1 MSHQTLHHFNFDEI
15 KHISNYLSL
24 IGDNDAVIVYANIF
38 SKQQYKKIVKALPS
52 QNISF
57 IIINNTENIQTISY
71 SQLIGLINTYHINLT
86 WK

>member
-1 MSHQTLHHFNFDEI
+1 MNHQTLHHFNFDEI

-71 SQLIGLINTYHINLT
+71 SQLIGLINTYHINFT

>member
-71 SQLIGLINTYHINLT
+71 SQLIGLINTYHINFT